1 MEHTKQDRLL
11 EIFFRLLRGESL
23 SVQKIANEYK
33 ISTKSVSRDIND
45 LKAFFA
51 DHRELM
57 GNTELKYSNQSKAY
71 HLYMDE
77 FLTNR
82 ELFALIE
89 IIIGARAFSKEEL
102 LTLTNKLKGFTT
114 ATDRPML
121 SDLIRKELY
130 HYTEIKHECD
140 SVQDTLWKLASCIT
154 EKKEITVDYYRA
166 DRALKTHRIRPA
178 SLMFTDY
185 FVVNKMDDR
194 RKEDGDTSQTLERV
208 RAYLRKHGIINPNL
222 FPAAAL
228 PALNIRLIQNGVE
241 VDEDT
246 LDETEMKVRKL
257 NRNPSLH
264 FEEFASLPA
273 SIRVPSAKVLGF
285 SLDGHFLP
293 GCDSFW
299 PYVIPPVCCF
309 YSTPLRRFTQIM
321 QKSSAERHLHGV
333 LATLS
338 RCKAT
343 IQKFSSIMIMRTI

>member
-51 DHRELM
+51 DHRELV

-166 DRALKTHRIRPA
+166 DRALKTHRIRPT

-185 FVVNKMDDR
+185 YFYLIAFNTEGDPDKPLYFRVDRIKHITEHRQHFTNDDAPEFDEGLLRQRSLFMWPGKLRTIRFEFTGSAIQAILDKLPTARIIERNGRTYTVEAEVYGDGIKMWLLSQGRRVKVIAPDDFVEEMK
-194 RKEDGDTSQTLERV
+194 KE
-208 RAYLRKHGIINPNL
+208 I
-222 FPAAAL
+222 
-228 PALNIRLIQNGVE
+228 
-241 VDEDT
+241 
-246 LDETEMKVRKL
+246 TEMANSYR
-257 NRNPSLH
+257 
-264 FEEFASLPA
+264 
-273 SIRVPSAKVLGF
+273 
-285 SLDGHFLP
+285 
-293 GCDSFW
+293 
-299 PYVIPPVCCF
+299 
-309 YSTPLRRFTQIM
+309 
-321 QKSSAERHLHGV
+321 
-333 LATLS
+333 
-338 RCKAT
+338 
-343 IQKFSSIMIMRTI
+343 